1 MATVESQVTLSE
13 SAVAKVKELLA
24 AEEDPNQALRIAV
37 SGGGCSG
44 FQYALGFDTEQH
56 ADDVVI
62 EQGGVRCI
70 VDETSLEYLAG
81 ATVDFQDGLNG
92 KGFAIENPNS
102 TGSCGCGQSF
112 SC

>member
-1 MATVESQVTLSE
+1 MATTDAVVTLTE
-13 SAVAKVKELLA
+13 AAVSKIKELLSSES
-24 AEEDPNQALRIAV
+24 EEQALRIAV
-37 SGGGCSG
+37 TGGGCSG

-56 ADDVVI
+56 ADDVVL
-62 EQGGVRCI
+62 EQGGVRVF
-70 VDETSLEYLAG
+70 VDEVSAEYLAG
-81 ATVDFQDGLNG
+81 AQVDFQDGLNG